1 MRGYEHKTLEDFKGQ
16 GLYIPLH
23 ILPEYADEKLRKALE
38 LGMNVCVILE
48 DRTLIPIK
56 EYKGWI

>member
-1 MRGYEHKTLEDFKGQ
+1 MKGYQHMTKEDLYKIP
-16 GLYIPLH
+16 LYIPANILH
-23 ILPEYADEKLRKALE
+23 KYSDEKLWNMINNGKK
-38 LGMNVCVILE
+38 VCVILE